1 MGDIGLTQSL
11 AMSNMEG
18 GDDKKT
24 IGVRL
29 EQEYI
34 QKLDVIADS
43 LGRTRSDVMMEAL
56 INYWQLDE
64 YEPPAA
70 SELHKLRQEMEAR
83 FAELE
88 KKLQVG

>member
-1 MGDIGLTQSL
+1 
-11 AMSNMEG
+11 MEG
-18 GDDKKT
+18 GEEKKT

-29 EQEYI
+29 NSSHI
-34 QKLDVIADS
+34 DKLDQIAES
-43 LGRTRSDVMMEAL
+43 LGRTRSDVMTEAL
-56 INYWQLDE
+56 INYWKLDD

-88 KKLQVG
+88 KKL